1 MYVSGNYKVAN
12 GGSRLVAMV
21 TPVSTPSILEIA
33 VEGNMFVTHYT
44 LDMKC
49 SFYDGRYVC
58 MCDRNCMC
66 IRACVY
72 LLILK
77 ASIRLIVT

>member
-44 LDMKC
+44 LDMRC

-58 MCDRNCMC
+58 VCDCNCMC
-66 IRACVY
+66 IRVCVS
-72 LLILK
+72 LLMLK
-77 ASIRLIVT
+77 AFIHLHVT